1 MILKIAHRGASA
13 YTPEDTIVA
22 FQRAL
27 EMKADALGIDV
38 HVCKSGEVV
47 VIHDNTLERVTNGR
61 GHVRNKTL
69 TELRQLIVDG
79 GAQIATL
86 EETINFVGKRMKLD
100 IELKEEGCAG
110 PTYRIIKEA
119 IETRGWVYNDFFI
132 SSFIRSELEVMKSFD
147 SKIQL
152 SVLFNW
158 ISQFGAFRFAKK
170 IGAYSINPSLGITNK
185 KLLER
190 AHKEG
195 LKVFVWTVNKEQDI
209 VRMKSL
215 GVDGIFSDFPDRLLY
230 NEYEKRRF

>member
-13 YTPEDTIVA
+13 YKPEDTIIA

-61 GHVRNKTL
+61 GRVRDKTL
-69 TELRQLIVDG
+69 TELRQLIVEG

-119 IETRGWVYNDFFI
+119 IEIRGWSYDDFFI
-132 SSFIRSELEVMKSFD
+132 SSFIRSELDVMKLLD
-147 SKIQL
+147 SRIQL

-170 IGAYSINPSLGITNK
+170 IGAYSINPSLSLTKK
-185 KLLER
+185 KLITR

-195 LKVFVWTVNKEQDI
+195 LKVFVWTANNEKDI
-209 VRMKSL
+209 VQMKLL
-215 GVDGIFSDFPDRLLY
+215 GVDGIFSDFPDRL
-230 NEYEKRRF
+230 

>member
-27 EMKADALGIDV
+27 EMGADALGIDV

-61 GHVRNKTL
+61 GHVRDKTIA
-69 TELRQLIVDG
+69 ELRQLVVDG

-110 PTYRIIKEA
+110 PTYRIIKDA
-119 IETRGWVYNDFFI
+119 IEIRGWSYDDFFV
-132 SSFIRSELEVMKSFD
+132 SSFIRSELEAMKLLD
-147 SKIQL
+147 DRIQL

-158 ISQFGAFRFAKK
+158 ISQFGAFWFAKK
-170 IGAYSINPSLGITNK
+170 IGAYSINPSIGLTNK
-185 KLLER
+185 KLVER

-195 LKVFVWTVNKEQDI
+195 LKVFVWTANNKKDI
-209 VRMKSL
+209 AQMKSL
-215 GVDGIFSDFPDRLLY
+215 GVDGIFSDFPDRL
-230 NEYEKRRF
+230 

>member
-13 YTPEDTIVA
+13 YKPEDTIVA

-61 GHVRNKTL
+61 GYVRDKTL

-86 EETINFVGKRMKLD
+86 EETINFVGKRVKLD

-110 PTYRIIKEA
+110 PTHRVIRDA
-119 IETRGWVYNDFFI
+119 IEIRGWSYDDFFV
-132 SSFIRSELEVMKSFD
+132 SSFIRSELKTMKILD
-147 SKIQL
+147 EKVYL

-185 KLLER
+185 KLVIR
-190 AHKEG
+190 AHENG
-195 LKVFVWTVNKEQDI
+195 LKVFVWTVNNEKDI
-209 VRMKSL
+209 ARIKLL
-215 GVDGIFSDFPDRLLY
+215 GVDGIFSDFPDRL
-230 NEYEKRRF
+230 